1 MDEIIFLVK
10 EAPEGG
16 FTARAL
22 ENSIFTEANTWEELR
37 EAVKDAVDCHFEE
50 NKPFVI
56 RLHAVHEEVL
66 N

>member
-10 EAPEGG
+10 EAPKGG
-16 FTARAL
+16 FTARTL
-22 ENSIFTEANTWEELR
+22 GYSIFTEANTWDELR

-56 RLHAVHEEVL
+56 RLPVINKED
-66 N
+66 